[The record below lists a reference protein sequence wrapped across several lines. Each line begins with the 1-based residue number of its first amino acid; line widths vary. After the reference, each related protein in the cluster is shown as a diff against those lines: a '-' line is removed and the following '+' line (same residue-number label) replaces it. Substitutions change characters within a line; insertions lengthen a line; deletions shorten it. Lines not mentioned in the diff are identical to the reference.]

1 MRPTVPVADDVGVAL
16 DLLAEGI
23 GPLHGKINADLTK
36 LNLALSRDVDHLVMQ
51 DLAAFVEP
59 LHELLDAA
67 FVVVVHRVRLFSAL
81 VRELDV
87 KARVE
92 EGRFAE
98 PCVEDVEIEL
108 HDVAED
114 GQVGTEADRC
124 PGALR
129 FARHLEGACG
139 LPALVP
145 LLVDRA
151 VTLDGH
157 VQPCGDGVHGGNAD
171 AVESTGHLVGGV
183 VEFSTGVELRHDD
196 FRRGDAKLRVL
207 VHRNAAPVILHGHAA
222 VSVHDHVD
230 AIVAVRKMF
239 VHGVVDDFPDAV
251 VQRRPVVGVSKVHAG
266 AHPHR
271 FESFQNLDAVGPVI
285 IAHVPSLRRP

>member
-1 MRPTVPVADDVGVAL
+1 MRAAVPVADDVGVAL
-16 DLLAEGI
+16 NLLTEGVR
-23 GPLHGKINADLTK
+23 PLHGQINADLTK
-36 LNLALSRDVDHLVMQ
+36 LNLALSGDVDDLVVQ
-51 DLAAFVEP
+51 DLAAVVEP

-67 FVVVVHRVRLFSAL
+67 FVVVVHRVRLFSTL

-87 KARVE
+87 KASVE

-98 PCVEDVEIEL
+98 PGVEDVEIEL

-114 GQVGTEADRC
+114 GQIRTEANRR
-124 PGALR
+124 PGALCL
-129 FARHLEGACG
+129 ARHREGARR
-139 LPALVP
+139 LAALIP
-145 LLVDRA
+145 LLVNRTI
-151 VTLDGH
+151 TLNGH
-157 VQPCGDGVHGGNAD
+157 VQPCRDGVHGRNAD
-171 AVESTGHLVGGV
+171 AVKSTGHLVGGV

-196 FRRGDAKLRVL
+196 FRRRDAEFGMLI
-207 VHRNAAPVILHGHAA
+207 HRNSAPVILHRHTA
-222 VSVHDHVD
+222 VGVHDHVD

-239 VHGVVDDFPDAV
+239 VHGVVDDFPNAV
-251 VQRRPVVGVSKVHAG
+251 VQRRPVVWIPKVHSG